1 MPHSSRRRPPLAGN
15 AGLADLRAC
24 PACGGLVDGAMTI
37 CPTCRG
43 WLGPGSPA
51 LWGSLVI
58 GGGLLITAAFFLPW
72 LTGVDLARD
81 HLLSGY
87 DLARI
92 AERLA
97 TTAVGQRPTA
107 AASLAL
113 YMVPAAGLALVG
125 LMAATPLLRLNLPVV
140 GRLLVGLAAIP
151 CQLALLAA
159 LFALGAAGDGR
170 VTGWPHVGPV
180 AAGLGGLLAIVGGI
194 ALGGQGRL
202 ARLPRPA
209 GRPLADRS

>member
-1 MPHSSRRRPPLAGN
+1 MPHSTRRRPPLAGN

-24 PACGGLVDGAMTI
+24 PACGGLVDGCMTS
-37 CPTCRG
+37 CPACRR
-43 WLGPGSPA
+43 WLGPGTPA
-51 LWGSLVI
+51 LWSALVI

-81 HLLSGY
+81 RLLSGY

-125 LMAATPLLRLNLPVV
+125 LMAATPLLRLHLPIV

-180 AAGLGGLLAIVGGI
+180 AAGLGGLLAIAGGI
-194 ALGGQGRL
+194 ALGGRGRL
-202 ARLPRPA
+202 TRLPRPA
-209 GRPLADRS
+209 GRALADRS